1 MHVHGPWPHSGL
13 HQDRRPNSDRGPD
26 RHRRRVPGRRQHPA
40 PGRARTRIDHCC
52 VHLGRGVARHG
63 GRFWLLRRGGLRNRD
78 RGHRAAGPQTAG
90 GAFLPSQGASPR
102 DRPTARRTSSVNN
115 RSVAI
120 VTDSTSDLPSQ
131 LARTRSIT
139 IVPLTLHFEGLSLL
153 DGVDIRPS
161 EFYRK
166 LPNAT
171 THPTTSQPAPGQFAE
186 KYSELL
192 ANHDEVVSVHIS
204 EKLSGTYAS
213 AVQGAE
219 MTDAKRVHVVDS
231 QLVSMSLGLLT
242 LAASELAAKGASADA
257 VVERISAMRDQVQTY
272 FSVAT
277 LEFLRRGGRIGRASA
292 LLGSVLQV
300 KPVLCIRDGLVTPL
314 ERVRTFD
321 RALNRVIDLAREVD
335 RGKGLCVVV
344 GHADAEED
352 AERVARELEPVA
364 ETLMIQPLGPVV
376 GAHAGP
382 GVVGVGCYPADLL
395 PLGIKT
401 AASARARA

>member
-1 MHVHGPWPHSGL
+1 VT
-13 HQDRRPNSDRGPD
+13 N
-26 RHRRRVPGRRQHPA
+26 HR
-40 PGRARTRIDHCC
+40 I
-52 VHLGRGVARHG
+52 
-63 GRFWLLRRGGLRNRD
+63 
-78 RGHRAAGPQTAG
+78 
-90 GAFLPSQGASPR
+90 
-102 DRPTARRTSSVNN
+102 
-115 RSVAI
+115 AI
-120 VTDSTSDLPSQ
+120 VTDSTADLPAPLIKS
-131 LARTRSIT
+131 RGIT
-139 IVPLTLHFEGLSLL
+139 IVPLTLNFEGRSLL

-171 THPTTSQPAPGQFAE
+171 THPTTSQPSAGRFAE
-186 KYSELL
+186 TYAQLL
-192 ANHDEVVSVHIS
+192 ADHADVVSIHIS

-213 AVQGAE
+213 AVQGAQ
-219 MTDAKRVHVVDS
+219 MTDPKRVHVIDS
-231 QLVSMSLGLLT
+231 QLVSMSLGLVT
-242 LAASELAAKGASADA
+242 LAATEMAARGASAEA
-257 VVERISAMRDQVQTY
+257 VTEKVTGMRELVQTY

-321 RALNRVIDLAREVD
+321 RALNRIVELTREVD
-335 RGKGLCVVV
+335 RGKGLCVIV
-344 GHADAEED
+344 GHGDAEAD

-395 PLGIKT
+395 PLGIKL
-401 AASARARA
+401 AVPASSVRST

>member
-1 MHVHGPWPHSGL
+1 VTTGK
-13 HQDRRPNSDRGPD
+13 
-26 RHRRRVPGRRQHPA
+26 
-40 PGRARTRIDHCC
+40 
-52 VHLGRGVARHG
+52 
-63 GRFWLLRRGGLRNRD
+63 
-78 RGHRAAGPQTAG
+78 
-90 GAFLPSQGASPR
+90 
-102 DRPTARRTSSVNN
+102 
-115 RSVAI
+115 VAI
-120 VTDSTSDLPSQ
+120 VTDSTADLPQQ
-131 LARTRSIT
+131 LARQRAIRV
-139 IVPLTLHFEGLSLL
+139 VPLTLNFEGRSLL

-171 THPTTSQPAPGQFAE
+171 THPTTSQPSPGQFADV
-186 KYSELL
+186 YSELL
-192 ANHDEVVSVHIS
+192 ADHSEVVSIHIS

-213 AVQGAE
+213 AVQASD
-219 MTDAKRVHVVDS
+219 MTDPKRVRVIDS

-242 LAASELAAKGASADA
+242 LAASQMAAQGESAESIVQRA
-257 VVERISAMRDQVQTY
+257 SAMRDRVQTF

-292 LLGSVLQV
+292 MLGSVLQV

-321 RALNRVIDLAREVD
+321 RALNRIVELSREVD
-335 RGKGLCVVV
+335 SGKGLCVIV
-344 GHADAEED
+344 GHGDAEAD
-352 AERVARELEPVA
+352 AERVARELEPIA

-395 PLGIKT
+395 PLGIKR
-401 AASARARA
+401 SAIAQTRA